1 MTATT
6 TDMAIAAR
14 PAGFGGQPGLG
25 ALVRM
30 ELMKLRY
37 RPMTC
42 VVFALITAALSGLMS
57 LGYIITRT
65 TARPPGT
72 SLDEDVESFL
82 FPGVFQDGFS
92 MIGGVGFIL
101 LVVIAA
107 GIIGSEY
114 SWGTIRVLV
123 GSGAP
128 RSRLLGAK
136 LVTVL
141 LVTTGLTL
149 AGFVAFTLTSLGIA
163 LVGGHPIDMS
173 WLDGWAVVDLVL
185 MIVRTIYT
193 LLVPALL
200 AFTVAILSRS
210 LAAGIAVGIGVTI
223 FESIVVSLLNMVGG
237 IGETIADLLFT
248 PNIQAIS
255 ELNAIGERTWT
266 TDGLPDPWRAAALLA
281 IYMAVMVAACFVTFR
296 RRDIA
301 SGG

>member
-6 TDMAIAAR
+6 DVPVAAR
-14 PAGFGGQPGLG
+14 AAGAGGQPGLG

-37 RPMTC
+37 RPMTW
-42 VVFALITAALSGLMS
+42 VVFGLITALLSGLMS
-57 LGYIITRT
+57 LGYVITRT
-65 TARPPGT
+65 MERPPGM
-72 SLDEDVESFL
+72 SLDEDVKSFL
-82 FPGVFQDGFS
+82 FPGVFQEGFS
-92 MIGGVGFIL
+92 IIGGVGFIL

-107 GIIGSEY
+107 AIIGSEY

-141 LVTTGLTL
+141 IVTTALTL
-149 AGFVAFTLTSLGIA
+149 AGLVAFSLTSLGIA
-163 LVGGHPIDMS
+163 VVGGHPIDTS
-173 WLDGWAVVDLVL
+173 WLDGGAAVDLIL
-185 MIVRTIYT
+185 MVGRTIFT

-223 FESIVVSLLNMVGG
+223 FESIVVSLLNMIGG
-237 IGETIADLLFT
+237 IGETIADLLLT

-255 ELNAIGERTWT
+255 ELNGIGERTWT
-266 TDGLPDPWRAAALLA
+266 TDGLPGPWRAAALLT
-281 IYMAVMVAACFVTFR
+281 IYMAAMVAACFVTFR

>member
-6 TDMAIAAR
+6 DMSATAHAA
-14 PAGFGGQPGLG
+14 GVGGQPGLG

-37 RPMTC
+37 RPMTW
-42 VVFALITAALSGLMS
+42 VVFGLITTLLSGLMS
-57 LGYIITRT
+57 LGYVITRT
-65 TARPPGT
+65 MERPPGM
-72 SLDEDVESFL
+72 SLDEDVKSFL
-82 FPGVFQDGFS
+82 FPGVFQEGFS
-92 MIGGVGFIL
+92 IIGGVGFIL

-107 GIIGSEY
+107 AIIGSEY

-123 GSGAP
+123 GSGVP
-128 RSRLLGAK
+128 RARLLAAK

-141 LVTTGLTL
+141 IVTTALTL
-149 AGFVAFTLTSLGIA
+149 AGFVAFSVTSLVIA
-163 LVGGHPIDMS
+163 VIGGHPVDTS
-173 WLDGWAVVDLVL
+173 WLDGGAVIDLVL
-185 MIVRTIYT
+185 MVARTIFT

-237 IGETIADLLFT
+237 IGETIADLLLA

-266 TDGLPDPWRAAALLA
+266 TDGLPDPWRAAALLT
-281 IYMAVMVAACFVTFR
+281 IYMAAMVAACFVIFR